1 MTATITRATIIGGHD
16 GRAEIEVEL
25 TYDNGGTATI
35 SLDEEACTFSL
46 DAAGVRSLDD
56 LVGRPW
62 SALLPALE
70 RPTPTNTA
78 THQPQDTPGVRR
90 TATTTATGRST
101 CSISSSV
108 TD

>member
-1 MTATITRATIIGGHD
+1 MPTVVGGHD

-25 TYDNGGTATI
+25 TYDNGGTSTI
-35 SLDEEACTFSL
+35 SLDEEACTASL
-46 DAAGVRSLDD
+46 DEAGVSSLDE

-62 SALLPALE
+62 STVLPALE
-70 RPTPTNTA
+70 QHRRPVNRIPARPNPAPTIEW
-78 THQPQDTPGVRR
+78 
-90 TATTTATGRST
+90 SCT